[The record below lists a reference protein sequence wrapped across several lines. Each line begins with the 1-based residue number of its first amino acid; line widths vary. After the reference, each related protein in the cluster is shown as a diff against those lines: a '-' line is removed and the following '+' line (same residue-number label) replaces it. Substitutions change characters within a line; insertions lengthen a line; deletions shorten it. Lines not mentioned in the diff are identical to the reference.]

1 MTLLLTFLSIGI
13 DPTLLFLSVIMLYIW
28 KGTRFLL
35 GLKILN
41 LSHSHSLVTT
51 PDLSGVPNLEKLILK
66 DCINLVVIDESLGNL
81 EKLIFLN
88 LKDCRSL
95 MKLPTRIQLV
105 YEQENKAKG
114 VLSNSDQDITI
125 QQEASPWRQNVLGGD
140 VSVSASKYQLQTG
153 KYFLCNYKDQY
164 QFRFSSHLDFQ

>member
-1 MTLLLTFLSIGI
+1 MH
-13 DPTLLFLSVIMLYIW
+13 
-28 KGTRFLL
+28 L
-35 GLKILN
+35 GRPK
-41 LSHSHSLVTT
+41 TT
-51 PDLSGVPNLEKLILK
+51 MGSYRSPLAEEALHQAVQFGNDDLALDNIRG
-66 DCINLVVIDESLGNL
+66 
-81 EKLIFLN
+81 
-88 LKDCRSL
+88 
-95 MKLPTRIQLV
+95 
-105 YEQENKAKG
+105 KG